1 MSERIIP
8 LAQGAEWGTF
18 ALILG
23 CHALWAAALFLLPG
37 AGLGWAYAALTIAIV
52 LQSSL
57 THEVLHGHP
66 FRSKPLNEAL
76 MFLPLGLFIP
86 YGRFRDTHLAHH
98 EDERLTD
105 PYDDP
110 ESNFQDPAVWAA
122 MPRWQQRLMRFNNTL
137 LGRMAAGPAIGQLCF
152 MKGDWAAIRRG
163 DRAILRDWL
172 LHLTG
177 LVPVLWGVAVS
188 GLPLWLYVLAAYAGL
203 SVLKIRT
210 FLEHRAHE
218 DMHARTVI
226 VEDKGP
232 LAFLFLFNNLH
243 IVHHRHPGVAWYR
256 LPVLYRAYR
265 EGFQSENQAYVYR
278 SYGQI
283 FRQYFLRAKDPV
295 PHPLWQQGE

>member
-1 MSERIIP
+1 MSEREIH
-8 LAQGAEWGTF
+8 LASAPEWGTF
-18 ALILG
+18 ALILL
-23 CHALWAAALFLLPG
+23 CHGIWAAALFLVPAG
-37 AGLGWAYAALTIAIV
+37 AVGWAMLVLAVI

-66 FRSKPLNEAL
+66 FRSRLLNEAL

-98 EDERLTD
+98 DDERLTD

-110 ESNFQDPAVWAA
+110 ESNFQDPVIWAA
-122 MPRWQQRLMRFNNTL
+122 MPRWQQRVMRVNNTL
-137 LGRMAAGPAIGQLCF
+137 AGRMLLGPLIGQFCF
-152 MKGDWAAIRRG
+152 MKEDWAAVRAG
-163 DRAILRDWL
+163 DRAIPRDWL
-172 LHLTG
+172 LHMAG
-177 LVPVLWGVAVS
+177 LVPVLWCAALS
-188 GLPLWLYVLAAYAGL
+188 DLPVWLYLLAAYAGL

-243 IVHHRHPGVAWYR
+243 IVHHLHPGVAWYR
-256 LPVLYRAYR
+256 LPGLYRAYR
-265 EGFQSENQAYVYR
+265 EGFQAENQAYVYR